1 MVVIRASLIRLSWQS
16 ITFFK
21 MVLRPPLLATISGF
35 SSAVRTNMDMH
46 EVNIYIHRL
55 IHYRVLSNQCA
66 NPPSS
71 QIMAMQART
80 IRSRSCGPSLP
91 TAMREFATEL
101 GKSRAFT
108 VIIWKIIVKHLNPS
122 MTKNNTL
129 DIVKHTGQWTWWEHN
144 CLTVWVELNA
154 YILIQKVLTEI
165 GSIQKIQM
173 KIANQISTQYK
184 KKKEMGAAFLFSL
197 WNEHN

>member
-1 MVVIRASLIRLSWQS
+1 MKKYFWWVHCWRQLHTSSSTSERTYCRVCGWLSRCRMVVIRASLIRLSWQS
-16 ITFFK
+16 ITFFR

-35 SSAVRTNMDMH
+35 SSAARTNMDMC
-46 EVNIYIHRL
+46 EVNICIHRL
-55 IHYRVLSNQCA
+55 IHYRVFSNQCA

-108 VIIWKIIVKHLNPS
+108 VIIWKIIVKHRYFHQWQKKHTELLD
-122 MTKNNTL
+122 KNGPVY
-129 DIVKHTGQWTWWEHN
+129 IVKIIWIIF
-144 CLTVWVELNA
+144 V
-154 YILIQKVLTEI
+154 
-165 GSIQKIQM
+165 
-173 KIANQISTQYK
+173 
-184 KKKEMGAAFLFSL
+184 
-197 WNEHN
+197 